1 LNDDSR
7 RLIALSVY
15 HCINDGSLALFASA
29 LPVMRLALG
38 LDFLQIGTILS
49 LGLVATMLLQLL
61 FGFLSDRGCASQ
73 ALVLGFA
80 GIVLVDLVF
89 PISSVFMQV
98 LVFYVLLRSAAAVYH
113 PVSFASIGRIYGENK
128 TAAFGYQGAIG
139 DVGLAV
145 ATFST
150 GILSEMWGWQIPFWA
165 WGGLGMILFFYF
177 ATVIMRHQIGF
188 YAQPV
193 TSVAEF
199 NNNQGNPRSLGSEFA
214 IIAIVSS
221 LTTVTFILFTG
232 YMPLYFNVVEGL
244 SPSSSTTIVAAWI
257 GIGVFAGL
265 MTGRIVGRC
274 GGEAKALQMTF
285 AIEAFLFLIANAAF
299 SFDRLVP
306 SGLTVGYATMVLTGI
321 PVFITFPA
329 VNGLLGLRMPH
340 RRLGLT
346 YALNLSLGLMVASV
360 TAYLTGYLASIMSI
374 AIILPTLLIIAVLGA
389 VSSLAL

>member
-1 LNDDSR
+1 
-7 RLIALSVY
+7 
-15 HCINDGSLALFASA
+15 
-29 LPVMRLALG
+29 MRLALG

-177 ATVIMRHQIGF
+177 ASVLMRHRIGF
-188 YAQPV
+188 YAQPA